1 MIPHPIAVGLRR
13 DLARIEAR
21 IREADHAG
29 RDHLAMALSDEAQS
43 ILAEIAAVEGVSVLG
58 LMTERLP
65 MEMLV

>member
-1 MIPHPIAVGLRR
+1 MIPHPIAHGLRR

-43 ILAEIAAVEGVSVLG
+43 ILAEIAAAEGMSRIG
-58 LMTERLP
+58 LMTEHLP
-65 MEMLV
+65 REMLL